1 MTFYARMDPL
11 ELIGHVNAIP
21 DASELSLAMADRLRE
36 MAGLVEFYQH
46 ENQKMQVKVAD
57 YGRLVAVKDNVI
69 TDLHKQVAI
78 RERKVMDLKRELVDA
93 QDKIDGFMEATDPRN
108 AK

>member
-21 DASELSLAMADRLRE
+21 DPSDLSRALADRLRE

-46 ENQKMQVKVAD
+46 DNQKQQIKCAE
-57 YGRLVAVKDNVI
+57 YGRLVALKDNAI

-78 RERKVMDLKRELVDA
+78 RERKIMDLKRDLVDA
-93 QDKIDGFMEATDPRN
+93 QDKIDGFMEATAPRD
-108 AK
+108 KK